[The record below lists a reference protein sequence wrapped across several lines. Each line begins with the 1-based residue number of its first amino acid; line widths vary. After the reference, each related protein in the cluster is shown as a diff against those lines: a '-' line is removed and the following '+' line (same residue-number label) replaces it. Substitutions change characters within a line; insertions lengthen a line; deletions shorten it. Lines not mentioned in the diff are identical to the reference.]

1 MEGSDKEFKPSSQS
15 PENNQVDDVEAMKP
29 VSVLAAQQDDEGM
42 KVVAAYAGETEW
54 TEEEERKL
62 VRKIDLRLLTLLTA
76 SYGLQFYDKT
86 MLGQAAI
93 FGLKTDLDLNVD
105 NRYSMASSIFYIG
118 FLVGAV
124 PATLMAQRYPV
135 ERVVFGIVCLW
146 GACLMAAAACQTWTT
161 LYVQRFFLG
170 LLESGVSPMFMLA
183 VGSFYTKGE
192 QAVRQGVWYSSTGF
206 VSIFSPLINY
216 GLGHITNG
224 ALASW
229 RYMFLFAGGL
239 TVVWSFVLLFTF
251 PPDPVRVKGFSERER
266 YIAIARL
273 RTNNTGVRNTHFKKA
288 QVVEL
293 LVDIKFWV
301 LFAMGFLNQI
311 PNGPG
316 SAFLP
321 IIISGFGFSSF
332 NSLLLYMPYGFIAG
346 IACFG
351 LPFLAYKFPNKRC
364 FVIISGYLTT
374 IAACAL
380 LWKLP
385 RDGKGALL
393 FSCYLFPFWG
403 GSFAVIMGLATANN
417 AGYTKRS
424 VASSGLF
431 VGYCLGN
438 IVAPLLFKDTESPI
452 FTSGWIAVLACIC
465 AATVLALGYRQICVW
480 ENSKRDRA
488 GFVEGFDHAFED
500 DLTDKSNLQFRYTY

>member
-1 MEGSDKEFKPSSQS
+1 MEESHEEGQKSCKAPESNHVEDMEATKPAETSTHH
-15 PENNQVDDVEAMKP
+15 
-29 VSVLAAQQDDEGM
+29 DDEGM
-42 KVVAAYAGETEW
+42 KVIATYAGDTEW
-54 TEEEERKL
+54 TEEEEKRL
-62 VRKIDLRLLTLLTA
+62 VRKIDLRLLTILTV

-93 FGLKTDLDLNVD
+93 FGLRTDLDLNVGD
-105 NRYSMASSIFYIG
+105 RYSFSSSIFYIG

-124 PATLMAQRYPV
+124 PATLMAQRFPV
-135 ERVVFGIVCLW
+135 ERVIFGIVCLW
-146 GACLMAAAACQTWTT
+146 GACLMMTAACQTWQT

-170 LLESGVSPMFMLA
+170 LLEAGVSPMFMMA

-206 VSIFSPLINY
+206 VSIFSPLVNY
-216 GLGHITNG
+216 GLGHINSG
-224 ALASW
+224 ALKSW
-229 RYMFLFAGGL
+229 QYMFLFAGGI
-239 TVVWSFVLLFTF
+239 TVLWSFVLLFTF
-251 PPDPVRVKGFSERER
+251 PPDPVRIKGFSDRER
-266 YIAIARL
+266 FIAIARL
-273 RTNNTGVRNTHFKKA
+273 RTNNAGIRNTHFKAA
-288 QVVEL
+288 QFYEL
-293 LVDIKFWV
+293 LCDIKFWI

-316 SAFLP
+316 STFLP
-321 IIISGFGFSSF
+321 IIISGFGFSTF

-346 IACFG
+346 IGCFG

-364 FVIISGYLTT
+364 FIIISGYLTT
-374 IAACAL
+374 IIASSL

-385 RDGKGALL
+385 RDGQGALL

-431 VGYCLGN
+431 IGYCLGN
-438 IVAPLLFKDTESPI
+438 VVAPLLFKTTEAPT
-452 FTSGWIAVLACIC
+452 FAHGWTSVLACIC
-465 AATVLALGYRQICVW
+465 VAAGLTLVYRQICVW
-480 ENSKRDRA
+480 ENNKRDNA
-488 GFVEGFDHAFED
+488 GIAEAFDHALND
-500 DLTDKSNLQFRYTY
+500 DFTDKSNLQFRYTY